1 MVMLPS
7 AATPLLRSLNNLGAP
22 RKQRESI
29 AEQVARE
36 GMSWWGAE
44 RRVLAL
50 EERLGVY
57 SIWFLGHHCILPD
70 SCQPRLVR

>member
-50 EERLGVY
+50 EERLGL
-57 SIWFLGHHCILPD
+57 SSASAPRWFRFWRTMTPT
-70 SCQPRLVR
+70 VR